1 MTRLQGIISSNCNS
15 ENFRAPFDFI
25 LFFRPFEREWIDECE
40 DVEFN
45 KDTSERWTFPTNGTS
60 GQLMEIPLLEWNTYI
75 YNYYLIHIFI
85 EPNVFQAVHGFH
97 ISNSKSHQELGEFEP
112 IPREK
117 ICVYNPL
124 SIENLMILQQGQNV
138 IRHCYK

>member
-1 MTRLQGIISSNCNS
+1 MQGIISSNCNS

-60 GQLMEIPLLEWNTYI
+60 GQLMEIPLLEWNTYL
-75 YNYYLIHIFI
+75 YDYYLIHIFI

-112 IPREK
+112 MPTEE
-117 ICVYNPL
+117 ICVYNPF
-124 SIENLMILQQGQNV
+124 SIENLEFLIQGLN
-138 IRHCYK
+138 IRECSK